1 MWKLLIMDSSSHLE
15 SDLLLSVTSLLE
27 MMSILSRAFSEMA
40 VLSLL
45 WLRLSAQQLTPL
57 SVNTNWDR
65 NLGLTS

>member
-15 SDLLLSVTSLLE
+15 SDLLLSVMSLLE

-65 NLGLTS
+65 NLGLAS

>member
-1 MWKLLIMDSSSHLE
+1 MDSSSHLE

-65 NLGLTS
+65 NLGLAS